1 MNQTKLLSVATTVKE
16 LIEMIQP
23 YPDFDIFMDG
33 CHYFCSSIEVF
44 CNEVEKYIV
53 LN

>member
-1 MNQTKLLSVATTVKE
+1 MDSTKFLGVATTVKE

-23 YPDFDIFMDG
+23 YSDFDIFMDG
-33 CHYFCSSIEVF
+33 CHYTCPSVEVF
-44 CNEVEKYIV
+44 CNEEEKYIE

>member
-1 MNQTKLLSVATTVKE
+1 MNQTKFLGVATTIKE

-23 YPDFDIFMDG
+23 YSDFDIVMDG
-33 CHYFCSSIEVF
+33 CHYTCSSIEVF
-44 CNEVEKYIV
+44 CNEEEKYIE